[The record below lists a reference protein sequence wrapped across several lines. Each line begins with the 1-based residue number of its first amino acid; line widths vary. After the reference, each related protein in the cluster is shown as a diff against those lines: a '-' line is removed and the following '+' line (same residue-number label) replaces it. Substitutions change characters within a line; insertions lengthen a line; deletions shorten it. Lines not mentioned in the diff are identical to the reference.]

1 MICKK
6 RTPKTIF
13 TISCLSLLTTFIF
26 LNGGDVPSVSTATLE
41 SKIDHFINLLPD
53 NQSFSGVIFISSG
66 DKILINKGYGLANH
80 SFSIPN
86 TPGTKFWIGSF
97 TKPFVAFLV
106 MKLYEEGKLSPDDKI
121 AKYLP
126 DYPPEKANK
135 ISIHNL
141 LDHTS
146 GIPHHYIGVK
156 KFFQKHDKYFYST
169 IELLDLISKVPL
181 VHEPGE
187 KVTYSSFNYSLLG
200 IILERVSGKSF
211 YELLKEKILAPLGME
226 NTGVENNLTIK
237 KRMASGYMRGLQGL
251 VKAPH
256 GEMSPYFAAG
266 DMYSTALDISHFLKI
281 IGTDSDRLLSKKYK
295 ELMMKKSYGY
305 NVIRTKSPLGHPLT
319 IIPFGGSAYG
329 FQATAHRVLEKDW
342 CIVVFCNIQAPFIVV
357 DIIDKLGD
365 FLLEQV
371 PIAKHQVKKSIV
383 DTKPSYRI
391 NPGKLKPFTGWYS
404 DDAENIYG
412 IFLDAD
418 GLYRLSPGEFEVSRI
433 SLNPVS
439 SNNFKLSTNPQ
450 VQYHFKKHPVDN
462 TYKLQIFYQGK
473 EHLSLSRVTGI
484 KHLKLN
490 EYTGHYCSSEIQ
502 NTITIS
508 TNKNRLLITGFLGQN
523 NIKIT
528 PLSTDL
534 FGYPGGCILFQR
546 SEKNRI
552 TGFILKTP
560 DIDGF
565 FGAEFIKK

>member
-1 MICKK
+1 MTICKK
-6 RTPKTIF
+6 RTLKTIF
-13 TISCLSLLTTFIF
+13 TISFLLTTMIF
-26 LNGGDVPSVSTATLE
+26 LNGGDLPSVSIATLE
-41 SKIDHFINLLPD
+41 SKIDYFINSLPD
-53 NQSFSGVIFISSG
+53 YQSFSGVIFISSG
-66 DKILINKGYGLANH
+66 EKVLINKGYGLANH
-80 SFSIPN
+80 SFSIAN
-86 TPGTKFWIGSF
+86 TPDTKFWIGSF

-121 AKYLP
+121 IKYLP

-141 LDHTS
+141 LNHTS

-156 KFFQKHDKYFYST
+156 DFFQKHDKYFYST

-211 YELLKEKILAPLGME
+211 NELLKEKILTPLGME

-266 DMYSTALDISHFLKI
+266 DMYSTARDISHFMKI
-281 IGTDSDRLLSKKYK
+281 IGPDSDRLLAKKYK
-295 ELMMKKSYGY
+295 ELMMNRSYGY
-305 NVIRTKSPLGHPLT
+305 NVIRTKSPLGQSLT

-365 FLLEQV
+365 FLLEQE
-371 PIAKHQVKKSIV
+371 PLGKHQLKKHIG
-383 DTKPSYRI
+383 DTNQSYKI
-391 NPGKLKPFTGWYS
+391 NPGALKPFTGWYK
-404 DDAENIYG
+404 DDAENIFG

-418 GLYRLSPGEFEVSRI
+418 GLYRLMPGEFEVSKI
-433 SLNPVS
+433 SLNAVN
-439 SNNFKLSTNPQ
+439 SNTFKLSANPQ

-473 EHLSLSRVTGI
+473 ENLSLSRVTDI

-490 EYTGHYCSSEIQ
+490 EYTGRYCSSEIQ

-508 TNKNRLLITGFLGQN
+508 NNKNRLFITEFLGQN
-523 NIKIT
+523 DVQLT
-528 PLSTDL
+528 PLSRDL

-552 TGFILKTP
+552 TGFILKKP

-565 FGAEFIKK
+565 FGAKFIKK